1 MPIKRGLPCW
11 APPLLSLAAAA
22 AACEAACRLGLVSP
36 VLLSPPSRIAAAG
49 WSLAASGTLWPD
61 LAATL
66 SAFALSLL
74 LAGVVGTLA
83 GAAMGA
89 SPLASALLEPWFAA
103 LNAVPKIALLPV
115 VVLGFGLGRPPAV
128 FLGAVMGSFPVAVS
142 VHAGMRGLERDF
154 VQLARAFGAGRL
166 MILRA
171 VILPGLLPHGLAAFR
186 IAINYCMV
194 GVLLVEF
201 FAADRGLGYRMLVFS
216 SNFQTA
222 PFFALLVF
230 VMGLALA
237 LSAAL
242 RRLERRL
249 TAWRPE
255 ALE

>member
-1 MPIKRGLPCW
+1 MPVKPSLPVR
-11 APPLLSLAAAA
+11 ALPLLSLGAAAA
-22 AACEAACRLGLVSP
+22 AWEAACRLGLVSP
-36 VLLSPPSRIAAAG
+36 VLLSPPSAIAAAG
-49 WSLAASGTLWPD
+49 WSLAASGALGPD
-61 LAATL
+61 LVATL
-66 SAFALSLL
+66 SAFAWSLL
-74 LAGVVGTLA
+74 LAAAVGIAA

-89 SPLASALLEPWFAA
+89 SPLAAALLDPWLTA

-115 VVLGFGLGRPPAV
+115 VVLAFGLGRPPAV
-128 FLGAVMGSFPVAVS
+128 FLGALMGAFPVAVS

-154 VQLARAFGAGRL
+154 VMLARAFGASRL
-166 MILRA
+166 VILRA
-171 VILPGLLPHGLAAFR
+171 VILPGLLPHCLASLR
-186 IAINYCMV
+186 IAINYCLV

-222 PFFALLVF
+222 PFFALLLF

-237 LSAAL
+237 LSAGL